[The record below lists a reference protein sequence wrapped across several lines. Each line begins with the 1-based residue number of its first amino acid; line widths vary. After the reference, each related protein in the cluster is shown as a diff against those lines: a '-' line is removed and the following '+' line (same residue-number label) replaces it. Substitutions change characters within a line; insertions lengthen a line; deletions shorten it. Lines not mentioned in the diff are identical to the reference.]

1 MRSWPVC
8 ARSYATVIRMMHCP
22 IVMQVHLNG
31 RDHDLKIEVE
41 PGQTVRQVLAEANIL
56 PSTVIVSFEGTIL
69 PHSTIL
75 SSDVILLVTTVS
87 SGG

>member
-1 MRSWPVC
+1 
-8 ARSYATVIRMMHCP
+8 MMHCP
-22 IVMQVHLNG
+22 IAMQVHLNG

-41 PGQTVRQVLAEANIL
+41 PGQTVRQVLTEANIL

-75 SSDVILLVTTVS
+75 SSDVVLLVTTVS

>member
-1 MRSWPVC
+1 
-8 ARSYATVIRMMHCP
+8 MMHCP

-41 PGQTVRQVLAEANIL
+41 PDQTVRQVLAEANIL